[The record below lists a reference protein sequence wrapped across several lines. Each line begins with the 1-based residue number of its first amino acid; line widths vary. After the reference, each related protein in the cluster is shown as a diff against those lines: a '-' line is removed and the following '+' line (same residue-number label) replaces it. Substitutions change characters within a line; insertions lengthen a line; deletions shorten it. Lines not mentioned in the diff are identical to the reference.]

1 MKWHQALLKTCHW
14 FWWFFA
20 QSPFDPSFS
29 IFLTWLYINTSVPL
43 HTAVSSP
50 YIHITIISYNY
61 VIVISYR
68 LITISSQKPLWSPGD
83 HPPPSPPASSCQRA
97 VSVRHRA
104 GLNWIFD
111 FSCSNIGF
119 LIKYWILVD
128 QILKFCWSNIEI
140 LLIKYYIF
148 YRTQIYL
155 GSDQWVRVSETD
167 SHTFLKPYWV
177 DSAWWRY
184 RLYTNW

>member
-119 LIKYWILVD
+119 LIKYWNFVD
-128 QILKFCWSNIEI
+128 QILYFLSDPGIPGVRSMGPGVWNWLTDVFET
-140 LLIKYYIF
+140 LLSWLCLMKIP
-148 YRTQIYL
+148 TQY
-155 GSDQWVRVSETD
+155 
-167 SHTFLKPYWV
+167 
-177 DSAWWRY
+177 
-184 RLYTNW
+184 